1 MAVKDMG
8 ASVLGRLKKQAKEK
22 GINYQTCLQLFAQEE
37 FLRKL
42 EMSRYAENLVLKGG
56 MFLYTI
62 SNYESRPTM
71 DIDFML
77 RRISND
83 IEGMEKIIE
92 EICQTDT
99 HNEFIDIEV
108 LGTKEITPE
117 KKYPG
122 IGISLM
128 AHIKNVRIPFSVDIG
143 VDDVIVPG
151 AVKRT
156 VATRLEGFKE
166 PSIYTY
172 SLESTMA
179 EKFDAILKRMTASS
193 RMKDFYDI
201 FYWSQVFDFE
211 GRVLQEAIFETLQH
225 RGTSYEKDSLEQIKA
240 FDKNKFLQTLWK
252 NYNPGPGL
260 EKPDFS
266 SVLVQID
273 RFIGPVY
280 EAILK
285 ENEFWGMWSPK
296 DSIWKMHSCSQDG
309 EKNHIPIVE
318 L

>member
-1 MAVKDMG
+1 MEYGCKRNKRYGSICAH
-8 ASVLGRLKKQAKEK
+8 QIKET

-62 SNYESRPTM
+62 SNYEGRPTM
-71 DIDFML
+71 DIDFITM
-77 RRISND
+77 
-83 IEGMEKIIE
+83 
-92 EICQTDT
+92 
-99 HNEFIDIEV
+99 EV
-108 LGTKEITPE
+108 LGMREITPE

-122 IGISLM
+122 IGINLV

-156 VATRLEGFKE
+156 VTTRLEGFKE
-166 PSIYTY
+166 PNIYTY

-201 FYWSQVFDFE
+201 YYWSQVFDFE

-225 RGTSYEKDSLEQIKA
+225 RGTPYERDSMEQIRA
-240 FDKNKFLQTLWK
+240 FDQNEFLQKLWN
-252 NYNPGPGL
+252 NYNPGPGI

-273 RFIGPVY
+273 RFISPVY
-280 EAILK
+280 ERY
-285 ENEFWGMWSPK
+285 
-296 DSIWKMHSCSQDG
+296 
-309 EKNHIPIVE
+309 
-318 L
+318 

>member
-1 MAVKDMG
+1 MAVKEIKDMG
-8 ASVLGRLKKQAKEK
+8 ASVLARLKKQAKET

-62 SNYESRPTM
+62 SNYEGRPTM

-77 RRISND
+77 RRMSN
-83 IEGMEKIIE
+83 EVAGMETIME
-92 EICQTDT
+92 EICQTETYND
-99 HNEFIDIEV
+99 FITMEV
-108 LGTKEITPE
+108 LGKREITPE
-117 KKYPG
+117 K
-122 IGISLM
+122 
-128 AHIKNVRIPFSVDIG
+128 NIG
-143 VDDVIVPG
+143 VDDVIIPG

-156 VATRLEGFKE
+156 VTTRLEGFKE
-166 PSIYTY
+166 PNIYTY

-201 FYWSQVFDFE
+201 YYWSQVFDFE

-225 RGTSYEKDSLEQIKA
+225 RGTPYERDSMEQIRA
-240 FDKNKFLQTLWK
+240 FDQNEFLQKLWN

-266 SVLVQID
+266 SVLVQIY

-280 EAILK
+280 GALLQEDEFFGMWSSK
-285 ENEFWGMWSPK
+285 ENEWR
-296 DSIWKMHSCSQDG
+296 
-309 EKNHIPIVE
+309 
-318 L
+318 

>member
-1 MAVKDMG
+1 MAVKEIKDMG
-8 ASVLGRLKKQAKEK
+8 ASVLTRLKKEAKET

-62 SNYESRPTM
+62 SNYEGRPAM
-71 DIDFML
+71 DIDFITM
-77 RRISND
+77 
-83 IEGMEKIIE
+83 
-92 EICQTDT
+92 
-99 HNEFIDIEV
+99 EV
-108 LGTKEITPE
+108 LGTREITPE

-122 IGISLM
+122 IGINLM

-143 VDDVIVPG
+143 VDDVIVHG

-156 VATRLEGFKE
+156 VTTRLEGFKE
-166 PSIYTY
+166 PNIYTY

-201 FYWSQVFDFE
+201 YYWSQVFDFE

-225 RGTSYEKDSLEQIKA
+225 RGTPYERDSMEQIRA
-240 FDKNKFLQTLWK
+240 FDQNEFLQKLWN

-273 RFIGPVY
+273 RFISPVY
-280 EAILK
+280 ERY
-285 ENEFWGMWSPK
+285 
-296 DSIWKMHSCSQDG
+296 
-309 EKNHIPIVE
+309 
-318 L
+318 

>member
-1 MAVKDMG
+1 MAVKERKDMG
-8 ASVLGRLKKQAKEK
+8 ASVLTRLKKQAKET

-42 EMSRYAENLVLKGG
+42 ELSPYAENLVLKGG

-62 SNYESRPTM
+62 SNYEGRPTM

-77 RRISND
+77 RRLSND
-83 IEGMEKIIE
+83 VAGMEVIIR
-92 EICQTDT
+92 EICQIDT
-99 HNEFIDIEV
+99 GNDFMSIEV
-108 LGTKEITPE
+108 LGTREITPE

-143 VDDVIVPG
+143 VDDIIVPG
-151 AVKRT
+151 AIKRSVT
-156 VATRLEGFKE
+156 TRLEGFKK
-166 PSIYTY
+166 PTIYTY

-201 FYWSQVFDFE
+201 FYWSHVFDFE

-225 RGTSYEKDSLEQIKA
+225 RATSYERNSLELIKT
-240 FDKNKFLQTLWK
+240 FDQNEFLLNLWN

-260 EKPDFS
+260 DKPDFTM
-266 SVLVQID
+266 VLTQIE
-273 RFIGPVY
+273 RFIGPVF
-280 EAILK
+280 EAILNEDEFFGTWLSK
-285 ENEFWGMWSPK
+285 ENK
-296 DSIWKMHSCSQDG
+296 WKR
-309 EKNHIPIVE
+309 
-318 L
+318 

>member
-1 MAVKDMG
+1 MAVKEIKDMG
-8 ASVLGRLKKQAKEK
+8 ASVLARLKKQAKET

-42 EMSRYAENLVLKGG
+42 EISQYAENFVLKGG

-62 SNYESRPTM
+62 SNFEGRPTM

-77 RRISND
+77 RRMSGDVI
-83 IEGMEKIIE
+83 GMEAVIK
-92 EICQTDT
+92 EICKMDT
-99 HNEFIDIEV
+99 SNEFINMEV
-108 LGTKEITPE
+108 LGTREITPE

-143 VDDVIVPG
+143 VDDIIVPG
-151 AVKRT
+151 AIKRT
-156 VATRLEGFKE
+156 VATRLKGFKE
-166 PSIYTY
+166 PNIYTY
-172 SLESTMA
+172 SLESTIA

-201 FYWSQVFDFE
+201 FYWSQVFDFD
-211 GRVLQEAIFETLQH
+211 GRVLQEALFETLQH
-225 RGTSYEKDSLEQIKA
+225 RGTLYGRDSLDKIKA
-240 FDKNKFLQTLWK
+240 FDQNEFLQNLWC
-252 NYNPGPGL
+252 NYNPGPRL

-266 SVLVQID
+266 SVLKQIY
-273 RFIGPVY
+273 RFMEPLY

-285 ENEFWGMWSPK
+285 ENEFFGIWSAK
-296 DSIWKMHSCSQDG
+296 ENVWK
-309 EKNHIPIVE
+309 
-318 L
+318 